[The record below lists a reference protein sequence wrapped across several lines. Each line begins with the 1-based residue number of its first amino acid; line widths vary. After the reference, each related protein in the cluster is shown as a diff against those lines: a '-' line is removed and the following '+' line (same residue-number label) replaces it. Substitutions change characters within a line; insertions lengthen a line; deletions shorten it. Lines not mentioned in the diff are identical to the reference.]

1 MGSLAFE
8 RAGVQPQAGAAEEG
22 AVSGLSNEDCDA
34 ALEFLQDSCEAIA
47 ASKGELERSKIL
59 RNRVRKRI
67 FLSVEEGS
75 VANREALADVHKDV
89 IAADDRYVEAVTA
102 YEALSAKRELRV
114 IQTEVYRTQEA
125 SRRQVRP

>member
-1 MGSLAFE
+1 
-8 RAGVQPQAGAAEEG
+8 V
-22 AVSGLSNEDCDA
+22 VSGLSNEDCDK

-59 RNRVRKRI
+59 RNRTRKRI
-67 FLSVEEGS
+67 FLTYEEGS
-75 VANREALADVHKDV
+75 VAHREALAEVHEDVL
-89 IAADDRYVEAVTA
+89 AADDRYVEAVTA
-102 YEALSAKRELRV
+102 YESLHAKRELRV